1 MNKRILF
8 DTLKSQKNIFYARI
22 GAELASSLL
31 VVAAAWKTAS
41 VVNLVFIEGRGSAET
56 APELTVLFLCLLV
69 MALLRVPSARLE
81 RRLSDAAR
89 LSCRRQ
95 LHAALLSERHDV
107 SGLLTLALER
117 VDALDQYFRTVLP
130 TAISFAVLV
139 PLILIVAAILDPLS
153 ALLFLAT
160 LPIAPF
166 LLYLIGRAT
175 RRASEQQWDEM
186 SRLTSGFGELI
197 RAAMTLKIF
206 HRTDAEGEH
215 LARMSRSF
223 SEASL
228 HVLRLAFISSFALEL
243 ITTLS
248 IALIAVSIGLR
259 LVEGMM
265 DFWTAFF
272 VLILAPL
279 FYQPL
284 REGGI
289 AFHAAMEA
297 KTAEEALRP
306 YLSRTAPADGAQSRV
321 LSPPALAA
329 ANLTY
334 RYPLTEET
342 VLTRLSLT
350 FPAGK
355 RTVLAGASGTGKTTL
370 LTLLAGLA
378 APTEGSVQIS
388 DGAGADHAFDLAT
401 LSEKTKCALISYV
414 PQEPHIFSATLA
426 ENVTLWQDNRSPE
439 DAAAALEGAALG
451 DFLRA
456 LPQGLDTLLGAG
468 RHPLSAGQRH
478 RLGIARALCAARP
491 IVLLDEPTAG
501 LDAETEEHVLRTL
514 TEFAH
519 RRTLIVSSHR
529 PAVMAWADHTITL
542 GGET

>member
-1 MNKRILF
+1 MKRRILF
-8 DTLKSQKNIFYARI
+8 DTLKTQKNIFYARI
-22 GAELASSLL
+22 GTELISSLL
-31 VVAAAWKTAS
+31 VVAAAWETAS

-56 APELTVLFLCLLV
+56 APDLTVLFLCLLFT
-69 MALLRVPSARLE
+69 ALLRMPKARLE

-89 LSCRRQ
+89 LSCRKK
-95 LHAALLSERHDV
+95 LHAALLAERHDV

-175 RRASEQQWDEM
+175 RRASERQWDEM

-206 HRTDAEGEH
+206 RRSEAEGKH

-228 HVLRLAFISSFALEL
+228 RVLRLAFISSFALEL

-306 YLSRTAPADGAQSRV
+306 YLSRTVPADGAQSRV

-329 ANLTY
+329 SELTY
-334 RYPLTEET
+334 RYPLTEEA
-342 VLTRLSLT
+342 VLTHLSII

-378 APTEGSVQIS
+378 APTEGSVRIT
-388 DGAGADHAFDLAT
+388 DGAGAAHAFDLAT
-401 LSEKTKCALISYV
+401 LSENTKCALVSYV
-414 PQEPHIFSATLA
+414 PQEPHIFAATLA
-426 ENVTLWQDNRSPE
+426 ENVTLWQENRSPE

-456 LPQGLDTLLGAG
+456 LPQRLDTPLGAG
-468 RHPLSAGQRH
+468 GHPLSAGQRH

-491 IVLLDEPTAG
+491 VVLLDEPTAG
-501 LDAETEEHVLRTL
+501 LDAETEERVLQSL
-514 TEFAH
+514 TAFAH

-529 PAVMAWADHTITL
+529 PAVMAWADEIITL